1 MRKDILTG
9 VKSFPFSLTDTDYE
23 RGINKSMKRFAC
35 GLFAVIGLLCVIFP
49 AQITVGLPYVLGGAM
64 VVAGILYGV
73 SYLLNRQSSLDH
85 STELASGLVLLVIG
99 IVCIIH
105 GAESIGP
112 MGTTWAIIGIRKASK
127 SLSRT
132 IQAVQAQTTFIAA
145 FVEFLI
151 RLVFSI
157 MLLLY
162 PTEKFEG
169 HIILLGLDLIAAS
182 IRFTKHLSPTLDGEG

>member
-1 MRKDILTG
+1 
-9 VKSFPFSLTDTDYE
+9 
-23 RGINKSMKRFAC
+23 MKQFVC

-64 VVAGILYGV
+64 AVAGILYGV
-73 SYLLNRQSSLDH
+73 SYFLNRKSPVDH
-85 STELASGLVLLVIG
+85 SMELANGFVLLVIG
-99 IVCIIH
+99 VVCIIH

-127 SLSRT
+127 SLSRA
-132 IQAVQAQTTFIAA
+132 IQAIQAQTTFVSA

-182 IRFTKHLSPTLDGEG
+182 IRLTKHFSPALDGEE

>member
-1 MRKDILTG
+1 
-9 VKSFPFSLTDTDYE
+9 
-23 RGINKSMKRFAC
+23 MKRFAC
-35 GLFAVIGLLCVIFP
+35 GLFAIIGLLCVVFP
-49 AQITVGLPYVLGGAM
+49 AQIMVGLPYVLGGAM
-64 VVAGILYGV
+64 AVAGILYCTF
-73 SYLLNRQSSLDH
+73 YFLNRRSPMEH
-85 STELASGLVLLVIG
+85 SMVLANGFVLLVIG
-99 IVCIIH
+99 VVCIIH

-132 IQAVQAQTTFIAA
+132 IQAVQAQTPFIAA

-151 RLVFSI
+151 RLVFSV

-169 HIILLGLDLIAAS
+169 HIILLGLDLIATS
-182 IRFTKHLSPTLDGEG
+182 IRLTKHLSLALDEEE

>member
-1 MRKDILTG
+1 MDIKL
-9 VKSFPFSLTDTDYE
+9 FPFSLINTDYE
-23 RGINKSMKRFAC
+23 RGDMQANETVYLWLIC
-35 GLFAVIGLLCVIFP
+35 CHWPAVCYFPSTNHGGTALCIRW
-49 AQITVGLPYVLGGAM
+49 GHGGCRYI
-64 VVAGILYGV
+64 VWGILFFE
-73 SYLLNRQSSLDH
+73 SP
-85 STELASGLVLLVIG
+85 VIG

-151 RLVFSI
+151 RLVF
-157 MLLLY
+157 
-162 PTEKFEG
+162 FN
-169 HIILLGLDLIAAS
+169 HVAALPNRK
-182 IRFTKHLSPTLDGEG
+182 I

>member
-1 MRKDILTG
+1 MRQF
-9 VKSFPFSLTDTDYE
+9 V
-23 RGINKSMKRFAC
+23 C

-64 VVAGILYGV
+64 VVAGVLYSV
-73 SYLLNRQSSLDH
+73 SYLLNRKSPMDYSM
-85 STELASGLVLLVIG
+85 ELANGFVLLVIG
-99 IVCIIH
+99 CVCIIH
-105 GAESIGP
+105 GTESIGP
-112 MGTTWAIIGIRKASK
+112 MGTTWAIIGIRKASR

-169 HIILLGLDLIAAS
+169 HIILLGLDLIATS
-182 IRFTKHLSPTLDGEG
+182 IRLTKHLSPAWDGEE

>member
-1 MRKDILTG
+1 
-9 VKSFPFSLTDTDYE
+9 
-23 RGINKSMKRFAC
+23 MKRFIC

-64 VVAGILYGV
+64 VVVGILYGV
-73 SYLLNRQSSLDH
+73 SYFLNHQSSLDH
-85 STELASGLVLLVIG
+85 STELANGFVLLVIG

-151 RLVFSI
+151 RLVF
-157 MLLLY
+157 
-162 PTEKFEG
+162 FN
-169 HIILLGLDLIAAS
+169 HVAALPNRK
-182 IRFTKHLSPTLDGEG
+182 I

>member
-1 MRKDILTG
+1 MD
-9 VKSFPFSLTDTDYE
+9 VKLFPFSLINTDYE
-23 RGINKSMKRFAC
+23 GGICKPMKRFIC

-73 SYLLNRQSSLDH
+73 SYFLNHQSSLDH
-85 STELASGLVLLVIG
+85 STELANGFVLLVIG

-132 IQAVQAQTTFIAA
+132 IQAIQTQTSFIAA

>member
-1 MRKDILTG
+1 
-9 VKSFPFSLTDTDYE
+9 
-23 RGINKSMKRFAC
+23 MKQFVC

-49 AQITVGLPYVLGGAM
+49 TQITVGLPYVLGGAM
-64 VVAGILYGV
+64 AVAGILYGV
-73 SYLLNRQSSLDH
+73 SYFLNRKSPVDH
-85 STELASGLVLLVIG
+85 SMELANGFVLLVIG
-99 IVCIIH
+99 VVCIIH

-127 SLSRT
+127 SLSRA
-132 IQAVQAQTTFIAA
+132 IQAIQAQTTFISA

-182 IRFTKHLSPTLDGEG
+182 IRLTKHLSPALDGEE